1 MFSVP
6 TKTQYGIRA
15 LVHLA
20 RLEAKAASE
29 ASADIAKAE
38 GIPSK
43 YLEGIL
49 TQLKTAG
56 LVLSERGKK
65 GGFKLSKPAS
75 EMRMIEIVEAL
86 EGEVKPVGCL
96 DDVGVCA
103 QGDCCLPRIFWVGL
117 KDAIDGYL
125 GSRTLLDVI
134 EASEPRG
141 PSAGLSLA
149 KEP

>member
-1 MFSVP
+1 VFSVP

-20 RLEAKAASE
+20 RAVDSSTSHSVSE
-29 ASADIAKAE
+29 ASAEIAKAE

-49 TQLKTAG
+49 VQLKAAG

-65 GGFKLSKPAS
+65 GGYRLAKPAS
-75 EMRMIEIVEAL
+75 EILMLEIVEAL

-96 DDVGVCA
+96 DDVGLCA
-103 QGDCCLPRIFWVGL
+103 KGDCCLPRIFWVGL

-125 GSRTLLDVI
+125 GSKTLMDVLK
-134 EASEPRG
+134 A
-141 PSAGLSLA
+141 
-149 KEP
+149 

>member
-20 RLEAKAASE
+20 RIDAVSAPTGSE
-29 ASADIAKAE
+29 ASAEIARAE

-49 TQLKTAG
+49 FQLKTAG
-56 LVLSERGKK
+56 LVHSERGKK
-65 GGFKLSKPAS
+65 GGYRLARPAS
-75 EMRMIEIVEAL
+75 DIRMLEIVEAL

-96 DDVGVCA
+96 DDSTSCV

-125 GSRTLLDVI
+125 GSRTLSDVL
-134 EASEPRG
+134 EG
-141 PSAGLSLA
+141 
-149 KEP
+149 

>member
-20 RLEAKAASE
+20 RMDAVSADAPSSAASAE
-29 ASADIAKAE
+29 IAKAE

-49 TQLKTAG
+49 GQLKAAG
-56 LVLSERGKK
+56 LVLSERGKN
-65 GGFKLSKPAS
+65 GGYRLAKRAS
-75 EMRMIEIVEAL
+75 DIRMIEIVEAL

-96 DDVGVCA
+96 DDSGVCA

-117 KDAIDGYL
+117 KGTIDGYL
-125 GSRTLLDVI
+125 GSKTLLDVI
-134 EASEPRG
+134 QA
-141 PSAGLSLA
+141 
-149 KEP
+149 

>member
-20 RLEAKAASE
+20 RTDSSAGESQ
-29 ASADIAKAE
+29 ASAEIARAE

-49 TQLKTAG
+49 AQLKAAG
-56 LVLSERGKK
+56 LVKAERGNK
-65 GGFKLSKPAS
+65 GGYRLAKPAS
-75 EMRMIEIVEAL
+75 AVKMIEIVEAL

-96 DDVGVCA
+96 DDSAVCA

-117 KDAIDGYL
+117 KQAIDGYL
-125 GSRTLLDVI
+125 DSRTLLDVI
-134 EASEPRG
+134 EASEG
-141 PSAGLSLA
+141 AG
-149 KEP
+149 ER

>member
-1 MFSVP
+1 MFTVP

-20 RLEAKAASE
+20 RMAED
-29 ASADIAKAE
+29 SAPSAEIARAE
-38 GIPSK
+38 GIPAK

-49 TQLKTAG
+49 GQLKNSG

-65 GGFKLSKPAS
+65 GGYRLAKGAS
-75 EMRMIEIVEAL
+75 EIKMKEIVEAL

-96 DDVGVCA
+96 DDSGVCA

-117 KDAIDGYL
+117 KESIDGYL
-125 GSRTLLDVI
+125 ESKTLRDVI
-134 EASEPRG
+134 EA
-141 PSAGLSLA
+141 
-149 KEP
+149 

>member
-20 RLEAKAASE
+20 RTDAASDVAATSQ
-29 ASADIAKAE
+29 ASAEIARAE

-49 TQLKTAG
+49 FQLKTAG

-65 GGFKLSKPAS
+65 GGYRLAKPAS
-75 EMRMIEIVEAL
+75 DIRMLEIVEAL

-96 DDVGVCA
+96 DDSASCV

-125 GSRTLLDVI
+125 GSKTLSDVL
-134 EASEPRG
+134 EG
-141 PSAGLSLA
+141 
-149 KEP
+149 

>member
-20 RLEAKAASE
+20 RSDAITGAVSASQ
-29 ASADIAKAE
+29 ASAEIARSE

-49 TQLKTAG
+49 VQLKTAG
-56 LVLSERGKK
+56 LVLSERGKN
-65 GGFKLSKPAS
+65 GGYKLAKPAS
-75 EMRMIEIVEAL
+75 DIRMLEIVEAL

-96 DDVGVCA
+96 DDSGTCA

-117 KDAIDGYL
+117 KGAIDGYL

-134 EASEPRG
+134 EG
-141 PSAGLSLA
+141 
-149 KEP
+149 

>member
-20 RLEAKAASE
+20 RIKQPTATSAEIAS
-29 ASADIAKAE
+29 AE
-38 GIPSK
+38 GIPPK

-49 TQLKTAG
+49 GQMKNAG
-56 LVLSERGKK
+56 LVLSERGKN
-65 GGFKLSKPAS
+65 GGYRLAKSAS
-75 EMRMIEIVEAL
+75 EMRMSEIVEAL

-96 DDVGVCA
+96 NDSAVCA
-103 QGDCCLPRIFWVGL
+103 QGDCCLPRAFWSGL

-125 GSRTLLDVI
+125 SSRTLLDII
-134 EASEPRG
+134 EA
-141 PSAGLSLA
+141 
-149 KEP
+149 

>member
-20 RLEAKAASE
+20 RMNVESSSVRISE
-29 ASADIAKAE
+29 VSAEIARAE

-49 TQLKTAG
+49 GQLKTAG
-56 LVLSERGKK
+56 LVLSERGKN
-65 GGFKLSKPAS
+65 GGYRLAKPAS
-75 EMRMIEIVEAL
+75 EIRMIEIVEAL
-86 EGEVKPVGCL
+86 EGAVKPVGCL
-96 DDVGVCA
+96 DDSAVCA

-117 KDAIDGYL
+117 KGAIDGYL
-125 GSRTLLDVI
+125 GSKTLLDVI
-134 EASEPRG
+134 EA
-141 PSAGLSLA
+141 
-149 KEP
+149 

>member
-1 MFSVP
+1 VFSVP

-20 RLEAKAASE
+20 RAVDSSASPSISE
-29 ASADIAKAE
+29 ASSEIAKAE

-49 TQLKTAG
+49 VQLKAAG

-65 GGFKLSKPAS
+65 GGYRLAKPAS
-75 EMRMIEIVEAL
+75 EILMLEIVEAL

-96 DDVGVCA
+96 DDVGLCA
-103 QGDCCLPRIFWVGL
+103 KGDCCLPRIFWVGL
-117 KDAIDGYL
+117 KEAIDGYL
-125 GSRTLLDVI
+125 GSKTLLDVLQ
-134 EASEPRG
+134 A
-141 PSAGLSLA
+141 
-149 KEP
+149 

>member
-1 MFSVP
+1 MD
-6 TKTQYGIRA
+6 
-15 LVHLA
+15 
-20 RLEAKAASE
+20 EAPASE
-29 ASADIAKAE
+29 ASAGIAKAE

-49 TQLKTAG
+49 TQLRTAG
-56 LVLSERGKK
+56 LVLSERGKN
-65 GGFKLSKPAS
+65 GGYRLAKPAS
-75 EMRMIEIVEAL
+75 EMRMLEIVEAL
-86 EGEVKPVGCL
+86 EGEVRPVGCL
-96 DDVGVCA
+96 DDAGSCA

-117 KDAIDGYL
+117 KEAIDGYL

-141 PSAGLSLA
+141 VGTIRA

>member
-1 MFSVP
+1 VFSVP

-20 RLEAKAASE
+20 RSVEHSAAVSASE
-29 ASADIAKAE
+29 ASAEIAKAE

-49 TQLKTAG
+49 VQLKAAG

-65 GGFKLSKPAS
+65 GGYRLAKPAA
-75 EMRMIEIVEAL
+75 EILMLEIVEAL

-96 DDVGVCA
+96 DDSAVCA
-103 QGDCCLPRIFWVGL
+103 KGDCCLPRIFWVGL
-117 KDAIDGYL
+117 KGAIDDYL
-125 GSRTLLDVI
+125 GSKTLQDVLQ
-134 EASEPRG
+134 A
-141 PSAGLSLA
+141 
-149 KEP
+149 

>member
-15 LVHLA
+15 LVHMA
-20 RLEAKAASE
+20 RSDASSSAPSASQ
-29 ASADIAKAE
+29 ASAEIARAE

-49 TQLKTAG
+49 VQLKTAG

-65 GGFKLSKPAS
+65 GGYRLAKPAS

-103 QGDCCLPRIFWVGL
+103 QGDCCLPRVFWVGL

-125 GSRTLLDVI
+125 GSRTLSDVI
-134 EASEPRG
+134 EG
-141 PSAGLSLA
+141 
-149 KEP
+149 

>member
-20 RLEAKAASE
+20 RMADE
-29 ASADIAKAE
+29 SAVSAEIARAE
-38 GIPSK
+38 GIPAK

-49 TQLKTAG
+49 SQLKNAG

-65 GGFKLSKPAS
+65 GGYRLAKSAA
-75 EMRMIEIVEAL
+75 EIRMKEIVEAL

-96 DDVGVCA
+96 DDSGVCA

-117 KDAIDGYL
+117 KETIDGYL
-125 GSRTLLDVI
+125 ESKTLRDVI
-134 EASEPRG
+134 EA
-141 PSAGLSLA
+141 
-149 KEP
+149 